1 MSKYNS
7 DRFFKWLSEP
17 MAPEDVIIWNMTH
30 NIIPELTYLFKD
42 YCFSFYQLVRTT
54 YLGDSYHDSN
64 ETRIGMSEEDKLKHY
79 NWCWEKTID
88 NFSKE
93 NITFKFSNDDY
104 QYFKEFF
111 FEVFYE
117 LFLFCQY

>member
-1 MSKYNS
+1 
-7 DRFFKWLSEP
+7 

-42 YCFSFYQLVRTT
+42 YCFSFYHLVRAT

-88 NFSKE
+88 TLRK
-93 NITFKFSNDDY
+93 NITFKFLMTLSIL
-104 QYFKEFF
+104 QGI
-111 FEVFYE
+111 
-117 LFLFCQY
+117 LF